1 MLVAIVELT
10 PAILVSNVAEVAAL
24 ALVSARTDTAL
35 ILVLTDVIAD
45 SLTVMAE
52 AFAAMDVDSVL
63 ICVALICV

>member
-52 AFAAMDVDSVL
+52 AFAAMDVDNRL
-63 ICVALICV
+63 I